1 MAATAG
7 HRLPRAAPAGSSA
20 SDASGSGVWTL
31 TLLRA
36 DGPRPAM
43 LLLLLLLPLL
53 PPALP
58 GAVEVT
64 RPRGVSLSNH
74 HFYEASKPFTCLDGS
89 ATIAFAWVN
98 DDYCDCRDGSDEP
111 GTAACPN
118 GRFHC
123 TNAGYRPQNIPSAH
137 VNDGV
142 CDCCDAT
149 DEYDSGAACENTC
162 KELGRR
168 EREALQRRA
177 EVAREGFRIKQQLVQ
192 EAAAGRQE
200 KQGRLEGL
208 QEARRG
214 LEQRVGTLRAAK
226 EAAEGPERAAKEE
239 HRRRWEAEQRAAAAA
254 AEEGARADEAFAEL
268 DADEDGRVTV
278 TELRA
283 RPELDADGDGA
294 VTEDEAQALLGDPA
308 PVDAAT
314 FRDRLWATIKHR
326 YRPQGQAEPTVPPP
340 EPPLEETPPEE
351 EEEEEEEAEEEEEE
365 DGGARGGAKGAPPQ
379 HPEEKGPEEPP
390 PEPPFDDATQALIDG
405 TGGPREELEEAERAL
420 KEAEE
425 SSRAL
430 ERLAFDCPQGEFSYL
445 YQQCY
450 ELGTSE
456 YIYRLCPFKRVSQK
470 PKHGGAEN
478 LGTWGAWAG
487 PEADRFSAMKYEHGT
502 GCWQGPN
509 RATTVKLSCGRTAV
523 TATTEPSRCE
533 YLMELVT
540 PAACHAPP
548 RMRTTTSSDPPR
560 YHHPQTPPP
569 TRSQAP
575 GRASVSPR

>member
-1 MAATAG
+1 MATGRSAAHWPPRRTQDGGPQEGRAGGAATPNMAAAAG
-7 HRLPRAAPAGSSA
+7 RCLRSRPGRKFRPSRFRFRRVGPEPAARG
-20 SDASGSGVWTL
+20 
-31 TLLRA
+31 
-36 DGPRPAM
+36 
-43 LLLLLLLPLL
+43 
-53 PPALP
+53 
-58 GAVEVT
+58 
-64 RPRGVSLSNH
+64 RPRDH

-177 EVAREGFRIKQQLVQ
+177 EVAREGFGLRQRLVQ

-200 KQGRLEGL
+200 KQERLGGL

-239 HRRRWEAEQRAAAAA
+239 HQRRWEEQRAAAAA
-254 AEEGARADEAFAEL
+254 AQEAARADEAFAEL
-268 DADEDGRVTV
+268 DADGDGRVTAA
-278 TELRA
+278 ELRT
-283 RPELDADGDGA
+283 RPELDTDGDGA
-294 VTEDEAQALLGDPA
+294 VSEDEAQALLGDP
-308 PVDAAT
+308 VDAAA
-314 FRDRLWATIKHR
+314 FRDRLWATIRHR
-326 YRPQGQAEPTVPPP
+326 YRPQGQAEPSPPPP

-365 DGGARGGAKGAPPQ
+365 EDGEGPEEELKVPPPQ
-379 HPEEKGPEEPP
+379 HPEEKSPEEPP
-390 PEPPFDDATQALIDG
+390 PPPPFDAATQALIDAAQQA
-405 TGGPREELEEAERAL
+405 REELEEAERAL

-425 SSRAL
+425 SIRAL
-430 ERLAFDCPQGEFSYL
+430 EQELAFDFGPQGEFSYL
-445 YQQCY
+445 YSQCY

-470 PKHGGAEN
+470 PKHGGAETN

-487 PEADRFSAMKYEHGT
+487 PEHDRFSAMKYEHGT

-509 RATTVKLSCGRTAV
+509 RATTVKLSCGTETAV

-540 PAACHAPP
+540 PAAC
-548 RMRTTTSSDPPR
+548 R
-560 YHHPQTPPP
+560 TPP
-569 TRSQAP
+569 SHEDHDEL
-575 GRASVSPR
+575 

>member
-1 MAATAG
+1 M
-7 HRLPRAAPAGSSA
+7 LP
-20 SDASGSGVWTL
+20 
-31 TLLRA
+31 
-36 DGPRPAM
+36 
-43 LLLLLLLPLL
+43 LLLLLLPA
-53 PPALP
+53 PPVLP

-149 DEYDSGAACENTC
+149 DEYSSGAACENTC

-177 EVAREGFRIKQQLVQ
+177 EVAREGFRLRQQLVQ

-200 KQGRLEGL
+200 KQAQLGGL

-254 AEEGARADEAFAEL
+254 AEEAARADEAFAEL
-268 DADEDGRVTV
+268 DADGDGRVTAA
-278 TELRA
+278 ELRA
-283 RPELDADGDGA
+283 RPELDTDGDGA
-294 VTEDEAQALLGDPA
+294 VSEDEAQALLGDPA
-308 PVDAAT
+308 PVDAAA

-326 YRPQGQAEPTVPPP
+326 YRPQGQAEPPPAPP
-340 EPPLEETPPEE
+340 EPPGGDPREE
-351 EEEEEEEAEEEEEE
+351 EEEEEEEAEEEEDDSEGPE
-365 DGGARGGAKGAPPQ
+365 DELK
-379 HPEEKGPEEPP
+379 HPEEKGPEESPGT
-390 PEPPFDDATQALIDG
+390 PFDAATQALIDAARRARG
-405 TGGPREELEEAERAL
+405 ERGEAGRAP
-420 KEAEE
+420 KETEE
-425 SSRAL
+425 SVRGL
-430 ERLAFDCPQGEFSYL
+430 EQELAFDFGPQGEFSYL
-445 YQQCY
+445 YSQCY

-470 PKHGGAEN
+470 PKHGGAETN

-487 PEADRFSAMKYEHGT
+487 PEHDRFSAMKYEHGT

-509 RATTVKLSCGRTAV
+509 RATTVKLLCGTETAV

-540 PAACHAPP
+540 PAACH
-548 RMRTTTSSDPPR
+548 
-560 YHHPQTPPP
+560 TPP
-569 TRSQAP
+569 SHEDHDEL
-575 GRASVSPR
+575 